1 VLLFSLQRHTDARP
15 GQLAMALKLWIDRSQ
30 FATRNRGDL
39 NRNPQR
45 GV

>member
-1 VLLFSLQRHTDARP
+1 MGAGP
-15 GQLAMALKLWIDRSQ
+15 GQLAMALKLWIDLTP
-30 FATRNRGDL
+30 FATRNQGDL